1 MVSATDIPK
10 SQRFAIA
17 LPSTWVAAGI
27 VVAYVLLAL
36 WWGVVVPIGEGPD
49 EPGHFNYALFVARVG
64 RLPVQSEG
72 AGEVPGEG
80 HQPPLAYWL
89 MQPALLWLPP
99 AEQTLEM
106 GPNPQFWP
114 AGDDANAYLRSSRDI
129 WPYSGI
135 GRAWHL
141 ARAISALLCGATVAL
156 TYAVARRCLPRQPGI
171 ALGAAAL
178 VAFNPQF
185 VFAGALVSNDAL
197 LFALSAA
204 LLLLCL
210 MIVEAAGAP
219 PRYRLA
225 LAAGAGL
232 LLGLLLVTKQSAV
245 ALVPLPF
252 LALALG
258 WWRAHAALTPGPSP
272 VASDG
277 RGAGGEGRL
286 RAAEALLV
294 AGITPVIAGWWY
306 ARNLR
311 LYGDLF
317 GLGTFQ
323 ETFASGGNAI
333 AFHGWTAGLWEL
345 FRSSWGMFGWL
356 TVPLYAGLHTAL
368 LWFCV
373 LALIGLLAAASR
385 RRQSRWRVPTAVAG
399 KCRSGVCLDRGLR
412 GYRRA
417 GRLAGTLSVP
427 GDRGAG
433 HRPGNRA
440 RRDFAAAQ
448 RVVDA
453 CRAAGAR
460 LCNGAGR
467 HDRPALSGL
476 RYAGTARRL
485 GQYPRAAVAAVE
497 ARRRAPQRRLS
508 RARRYRR
515 NAGCNADLA
524 CPGTARRR
532 LSDVC
537 PSRRR
542 RRQCCRREQRS
553 SEKWALSD
561 VVVGTRRL
569 DRAEP
574 ATIAGRCT
582 CRQVRAVRRPV
593 GPSRRPDSA
602 GCRRRRN
609 RYKLAACDR

>member
-1 MVSATDIPK
+1 MLPKHIRALYLATRELCIRKTVDLWPLTFDREANDLRPKSMVSATDIPK

-232 LLGLLLVTKQSAV
+232 LLG
-245 ALVPLPF
+245 P
-252 LALALG
+252 
-258 WWRAHAALTPGPSP
+258 AAGHQ
-272 VASDG
+272 
-277 RGAGGEGRL
+277 
-286 RAAEALLV
+286 AE
-294 AGITPVIAGWWY
+294 
-306 ARNLR
+306 R
-311 LYGDLF
+311 
-317 GLGTFQ
+317 
-323 ETFASGGNAI
+323 
-333 AFHGWTAGLWEL
+333 
-345 FRSSWGMFGWL
+345 
-356 TVPLYAGLHTAL
+356 
-368 LWFCV
+368 
-373 LALIGLLAAASR
+373 
-385 RRQSRWRVPTAVAG
+385 
-399 KCRSGVCLDRGLR
+399 
-412 GYRRA
+412 RRA
-417 GRLAGTLSVP
+417 GAATIF
-427 GDRGAG
+427 GA
-433 HRPGNRA
+433 
-440 RRDFAAAQ
+440 
-448 RVVDA
+448 
-453 CRAAGAR
+453 CAR
-460 LCNGAGR
+460 LV
-467 HDRPALSGL
+467 
-476 RYAGTARRL
+476 ARSR
-485 GQYPRAAVAAVE
+485 GPH
-497 ARRRAPQRRLS
+497 PGPLS
-508 RARRYRR
+508 RR
-515 NAGCNADLA
+515 
-524 CPGTARRR
+524 
-532 LSDVC
+532 
-537 PSRRR
+537 
-542 RRQCCRREQRS
+542 
-553 SEKWALSD
+553 
-561 VVVGTRRL
+561 
-569 DRAEP
+569 
-574 ATIAGRCT
+574 
-582 CRQVRAVRRPV
+582 
-593 GPSRRPDSA
+593 
-602 GCRRRRN
+602 
-609 RYKLAACDR
+609 

>member
-258 WWRAHAALTPGPSP
+258 WWRAHAAPPAAHRPGPGEGSLPSP
-272 VASDG
+272 V
-277 RGAGGEGRL
+277 RRRER
-286 RAAEALLV
+286 
-294 AGITPVIAGWWY
+294 
-306 ARNLR
+306 
-311 LYGDLF
+311 
-317 GLGTFQ
+317 GLG
-323 ETFASGGNAI
+323 
-333 AFHGWTAGLWEL
+333 
-345 FRSSWGMFGWL
+345 
-356 TVPLYAGLHTAL
+356 V
-368 LWFCV
+368 
-373 LALIGLLAAASR
+373 
-385 RRQSRWRVPTAVAG
+385 
-399 KCRSGVCLDRGLR
+399 
-412 GYRRA
+412 RA
-417 GRLAGTLSVP
+417 G
-427 GDRGAG
+427 
-433 HRPGNRA
+433 
-440 RRDFAAAQ
+440 
-448 RVVDA
+448 
-453 CRAAGAR
+453 
-460 LCNGAGR
+460 
-467 HDRPALSGL
+467 
-476 RYAGTARRL
+476 
-485 GQYPRAAVAAVE
+485 
-497 ARRRAPQRRLS
+497 
-508 RARRYRR
+508 
-515 NAGCNADLA
+515 
-524 CPGTARRR
+524 
-532 LSDVC
+532 
-537 PSRRR
+537 
-542 RRQCCRREQRS
+542 
-553 SEKWALSD
+553 
-561 VVVGTRRL
+561 
-569 DRAEP
+569 
-574 ATIAGRCT
+574 
-582 CRQVRAVRRPV
+582 
-593 GPSRRPDSA
+593 
-602 GCRRRRN
+602 
-609 RYKLAACDR
+609 